1 MAGNATNTLAQMETF
16 QGTLVY
22 MSPERIIGQLHS
34 FNSDIWSLGL
44 SLVQCMLGTFPYKC
58 IPKQPQPGE
67 GEQSAG
73 FFELL
78 DEITKQEK
86 LPLPDDIGSDELKDF
101 IWSWY
106 VHCNNSNSRTNKR
119 QAARSM
125 KVNSFR
131 MDFMREY
138 THTHT
143 FTCTSCSMKNDP
155 AVRPSAKELLSHPF
169 IKKYQSKPIDLGAWL
184 KKHLPRKKK
193 SASMGEQQ

>member
-101 IWSWY
+101 IWS
-106 VHCNNSNSRTNKR
+106 C
-119 QAARSM
+119 
-125 KVNSFR
+125 
-131 MDFMREY
+131 
-138 THTHT
+138 
-143 FTCTSCSMKNDP
+143 MKNDP